1 MRMSERSAASAVEQQ
16 DRVVRAITADGAF
29 RVIAVRTTETAKEVA
44 SVQKAHGPR
53 ARLLAEMLTASV
65 LVRETMA
72 PDLRVQA
79 ILQGDDPKTRI
90 VTDSFPDGTTRGL
103 VQLRSGAD
111 VALGERSV
119 LQLMRTLQSG
129 QIQQGIV
136 QASKASGISGALME
150 YMQASEQVITFAA
163 VGALGGDDVTSAG
176 GYLVQ
181 LLPEASEGPLMVMT
195 ERLRAFPPMEKLLAE
210 DEAAPEKLLSEVLY
224 GMPYDEVGRGT
235 LRFECRCSEERLLAT
250 LLSLPRDDIRELV
263 KGVSIGEV
271 LEIDCDYCQR
281 HYTIPPERLRGV
293 LDVN

>member
-1 MRMSERSAASAVEQQ
+1 
-16 DRVVRAITADGAF
+16 
-29 RVIAVRTTETAKEVA
+29 
-44 SVQKAHGPR
+44 
-53 ARLLAEMLTASV
+53 MLTASV

-90 VTDSFPDGTTRGL
+90 VADSFPDGMTRGL

-111 VALGERSV
+111 VALGERSM
-119 LQLMRTLQSG
+119 LQMMRTLQSG
-129 QIQQGIV
+129 KIQQGIV
-136 QASKASGISGALME
+136 SANKASGISGALME
-150 YMQASEQVITFAA
+150 YMQASEQVVTFAA
-163 VGALGGDDVTSAG
+163 VGALGDEDVTSAG

-195 ERLRAFPPMEKLLAE
+195 ERLKEFPPMEKLLAE
-210 DEAAPEKLLSEVLY
+210 NEAAPEKLLREVLY

-250 LLSLPRDDIRELV
+250 LLSLPRDDIRDLV
-263 KGVSIGEV
+263 KGVTLGEV

-281 HYTIPPERLRGV
+281 HYRIPPERLRGV